1 MQGKARPFCRLLL
14 KRPDRYEREMMG
26 TRAIRRWLVIS
37 AACASWYGFMH
48 AECASGADS
57 DHLTLEDFQSKD
69 QDGFPN
75 EWQHENQR
83 SQAKGREAYKIQS
96 DGQGS
101 FLAAKD
107 AGQRLKKRKI
117 DWDPKAYPLLIWKW
131 RLHKAPT
138 ESEPIAAIYAS
149 LDTDLLFIPV
159 FTKYIWSGSKPEG
172 TVTEGGMFSGSEIV
186 VQGGGTPLNEWVEE
200 RVNVYEDFKRI
211 HQHEPAEK
219 AWGIS
224 IFAGPGV
231 EIDFGPITAVSS
243 R

>member
-1 MQGKARPFCRLLL
+1 MRAGAIGIFAALVLTMGAFGSRPVF
-14 KRPDRYEREMMG
+14 
-26 TRAIRRWLVIS
+26 
-37 AACASWYGFMH
+37 AAN
-48 AECASGADS
+48 S
-57 DHLTLEDFQSKD
+57 DALALEDFQSKD
-69 QDGFPN
+69 QEGFPVD
-75 EWQHENQR
+75 WQHESQR

-96 DGQGS
+96 EDGGN

-107 AGQRLKKRKI
+107 AGQRVKKRKI
-117 DWDPKAYPLLIWKW
+117 DWDPKQYPVLTWKW

-138 ESEPIAAIYAS
+138 GAEPLAIIYAS

-159 FTKYIWSGSKPEG
+159 FTKYVWSATKSEG
-172 TVTEGGMFSGSEIV
+172 TLTEGGMFSGSEIV
-186 VQGGGTPLNEWVEE
+186 VQGGLAPLNEWVEE

-211 HQHEPAEK
+211 HQHEPAAK

-231 EIDFGPITAVSS
+231 EIDFGPISAVPA

>member
-1 MQGKARPFCRLLL
+1 
-14 KRPDRYEREMMG
+14 MG
-26 TRAIRRWLVIS
+26 TGTILRLVVIN
-37 AACASWYGFMH
+37 AACASWFGFMN
-48 AECASGADS
+48 AECALAADPG
-57 DHLTLEDFQSKD
+57 HVILEDFQSKD

-96 DGQGS
+96 DGHGN

-117 DWDPKAYPLLIWKW
+117 DWDPKSYPVLTWKW
-131 RLHKAPT
+131 RLHRAPS

-159 FTKYIWSGSKPEG
+159 FTKYIWSRSKPEG

-186 VQGGGTPLNEWVEE
+186 VQGGMTPLDEWVEE
-200 RVNVYEDFKRI
+200 RANVYEDFKRI

-231 EIDFGPITAVSS
+231 EIDFGPITAVPS